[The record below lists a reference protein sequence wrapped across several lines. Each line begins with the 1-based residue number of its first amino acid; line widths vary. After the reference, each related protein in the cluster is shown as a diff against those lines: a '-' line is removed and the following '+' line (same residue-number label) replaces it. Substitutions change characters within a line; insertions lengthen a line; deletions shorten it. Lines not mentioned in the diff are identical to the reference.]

1 MYGTKNQALNNKVI
15 KTIRD
20 KLNLSQKEMAEILST
35 EQSRLSK
42 IERGKHTPDWL
53 VKFALLAK
61 LLHDADM
68 SWEDVVI
75 EMPDPI
81 SREKSGEYIVNE

>member
-1 MYGTKNQALNNKVI
+1 MYQVKNQAPNNKVI

-20 KLNLSQKEMAEILST
+20 KLNLSQKEMADLLST

-53 VKFALLAK
+53 VKFATLARLLN
-61 LLHDADM
+61 DAGL
-68 SWEDVVI
+68 SWEDVI
-75 EMPDPI
+75 LDLPDNLAV
-81 SREKSGEYIVNE
+81 SEDKGEYNA